1 MIKNFITLL
10 LSVSFLQQVSAQN
23 ARIKIDLETGFY
35 ITQIQRLIKVV
46 AGIGHHVPKNL
57 HGIKMVLPILVVRSV

>member
-46 AGIGHHVPKNL
+46 AGIGHHLHKNL